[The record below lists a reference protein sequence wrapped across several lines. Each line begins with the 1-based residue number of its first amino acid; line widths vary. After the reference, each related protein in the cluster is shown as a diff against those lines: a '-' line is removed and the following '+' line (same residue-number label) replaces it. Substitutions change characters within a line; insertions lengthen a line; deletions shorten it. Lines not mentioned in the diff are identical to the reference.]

1 MTMPTLTALRT
12 TAGALAIALVLPGI
26 GARAETAHIKVPK
39 TVVSTAFNAALA
51 SMKIKLDNYG
61 AKHGT
66 SWLDQQSTIVMPG
79 GGTKTFSLPE
89 SEYDIGSYRKLKHY
103 IDDMSTTSLSAVV
116 VGDRIVLN
124 VQFESQGEEIK
135 GKCVRRLF
143 GKWGECSLDMER
155 DIHLDNSRI
164 EMSVVPVAYKGSI
177 SIGSPQVDFKTD
189 IKIASKLCQA
199 FSGICGKIENRIK
212 GEITKG
218 IETAALAQLKSAGV
232 RDAVAN
238 GVRNAVPFKTLIDPK
253 WTVKSVKSQGSDFV
267 VTVERPDTIGADS
280 VSTLSLKPVVPKLT
294 TACPANVKLAA
305 TIKMKHA
312 VSGTGRLTYEDGST
326 SNVFNWSA
334 KKGQTVTSIVSRT
347 VKGQPGKTKKGT
359 AVMKLS
365 WKGTDGKTYTR
376 SSNIAHFTVTCTKAA
391 GGGIALKK

>member
-1 MTMPTLTALRT
+1 MYPLNALRT
-12 TAGALAIALVLPGI
+12 TAGALAVALLLPGN
-26 GARAETAHIKVPK
+26 GAQAETADIKVPK

-66 SWLDQQSTIVMPG
+66 SWLDQQSYIVMPG
-79 GGTKTFSLPE
+79 GGTKKFSLPE
-89 SEYDIGSYRKLKHY
+89 SEYDIGAYRKLKHY
-103 IDDMSTTSLSAVV
+103 IDDLTTSSLSAVV
-116 VGDRIVLN
+116 VGDRIVLS

-143 GKWGECSLDMER
+143 GKWDECSLDMER

-164 EMSVVPVAYKGSI
+164 EMSVVPVAYKGSV
-177 SIGSPQVDFKTD
+177 SIGQPQVSFKTD

-199 FSGICGKIENRIK
+199 FSGICGKIESKIK
-212 GEITKG
+212 GEVTKG
-218 IETAALAQLKSAGV
+218 IESAALDQLKSAGV

-238 GVRNAVPFKTLIDPK
+238 GVRNAMPFKSLIDPK

-280 VSTLSLKPVVPKLT
+280 VSALSLKPVVANQT

-326 SNVFNWSA
+326 SNVFNWQA

-347 VKGQPGKTKKGT
+347 VKGQPGKTTKGT
-359 AVMKLS
+359 AIMKLS
-365 WKGTDGKTYTR
+365 WKGTDGKTYDR
-376 SSNIAHFTVTCTKAA
+376 SSNVAQFSVTCSKAA
-391 GGGIALKK
+391 GGGIASKK